1 MASGL
6 QEVAREIAS
15 SISGLVSRYEHSWDP
30 CDLDFLFFKLH
41 QLYRIFF
48 SANVADSV
56 LEDLSCCL
64 GVLTSIQEDSITTGY
79 TPQSIMAGKG
89 RPKFDI
95 SSEQLEH
102 LLHIGLSCPS
112 IASILGVSLRTVRRR
127 MTEYGL
133 SVQVMY
139 AAISDSGLDT
149 IVDEIKV
156 MFPNCGYRM
165 LDGHLRSSGVRVTQ

>member
-15 SISGLVSRYEHSWDP
+15 SISGLVSRYEHSWYP

-64 GVLTSIQEDSITTGY
+64 GVLTS
-79 TPQSIMAGKG
+79 
-89 RPKFDI
+89 
-95 SSEQLEH
+95 
-102 LLHIGLSCPS
+102 
-112 IASILGVSLRTVRRR
+112 
-127 MTEYGL
+127 
-133 SVQVMY
+133 
-139 AAISDSGLDT
+139 
-149 IVDEIKV
+149 
-156 MFPNCGYRM
+156 
-165 LDGHLRSSGVRVTQ
+165 